1 MKRIM
6 SKEKQLNL
14 NSFDTIENMIDT
26 LISKAMRKMS
36 IDELIQMYGETIDSI
51 ILDSIKSENLK
62 YIGGNLTSTYMGEY
76 LNINVECYFQDI
88 NGRWIKKEAENNI
101 DICKI
106 KKETFDEKQMK
117 FEIEHP

>member
-6 SKEKQLNL
+6 SKEKHL

-26 LISKAMRKMS
+26 LISKAMRKRS